1 MGQVTIYI
9 DDDTERKMLHMIE
22 KSGVSKSKWIAELI
36 REKTATTW
44 PKRVV
49 DLVGAWEDLPTAEEI
64 RSEMGTDSPRESV
77 G

>member
-9 DDDTERKMLHMIE
+9 DDDTERNMLNMIQ

-36 REKTATTW
+36 REKTATTC

-49 DLVGAWEDLPTAEEI
+49 DLAGAWEDLPTAEEI
-64 RSEMGTDSPRESV
+64 RGEMGEDASRERIQ
-77 G
+77 